1 MRPFLLFRC
10 RWHVVLIPAVLI
22 SMLPGLANSESKD
35 SVDPDKVAQIC
46 NAAMN
51 LCVDACD
58 KKYQYR
64 IASEGHISAG
74 NTLSHGLCTDRCV
87 ELNQKCNG
95 DAALRA
101 GKKSGRSKQLRVQ

>member
-1 MRPFLLFRC
+1 MRPFLFQRC
-10 RWHVVLIPAVLI
+10 YPLLAAIFI

-35 SVDPDKVAQIC
+35 RVDPDKVATMC

-58 KKYQYR
+58 KKYEYR
-64 IASEGHISAG
+64 IASEGHISSG
-74 NTLSHGLCTDRCV
+74 NTLSRGLCRDRCV

-95 DAALRA
+95 DAALHA
-101 GKKSGRSKQLRVQ
+101 GKKPGRQKQLRAQ